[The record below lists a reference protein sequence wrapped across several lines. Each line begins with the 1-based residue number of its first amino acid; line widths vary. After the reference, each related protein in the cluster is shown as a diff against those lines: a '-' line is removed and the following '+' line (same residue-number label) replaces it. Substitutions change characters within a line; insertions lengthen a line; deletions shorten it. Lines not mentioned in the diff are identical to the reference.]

1 MNAFP
6 TRTTRH
12 FTSLAVA
19 ALVATA
25 TLAGCSTD
33 TDPVADDPAPTG
45 STSAAPTSDAPSDEP
60 TESAPPSE
68 SSAPAD
74 TVVAPVY
81 FTGDSPM
88 GVRLYREFRAVE
100 ADNPLAEATAL
111 MLAGDALDPDYGTLY
126 SAGTFAAVSFD
137 EPGGRFVVEL
147 ADDTLTAAPAGMSK
161 ADARVAVQALVY
173 TLQGVQQ
180 VRAPVV
186 VTLEGSPTTLLGID
200 TSAGVKNAPQ
210 LDVLSLVNVT
220 TPEEGATVSGTF
232 TASGVASS
240 FEATVPWEVRQ
251 GDTVVLDGFA
261 TAEGFMD
268 QLYPWETSV
277 DVSGLAPGDYTFVA
291 LTDDPSGGEGPGP
304 FSDSKAITVE

>member
-6 TRTTRH
+6 ARS
-12 FTSLAVA
+12 FSLAVA
-19 ALVATA
+19 GLVAAA

-33 TDPVADDPAPTG
+33 TDPVADDPAPGG
-45 STSAAPTSDAPSDEP
+45 STSAPPTSEAPT
-60 TESAPPSE
+60 TEPSE
-68 SSAPAD
+68 PASSSEPPAPAE

-88 GVRLYREFRAVE
+88 GVRLFREFRAVE
-100 ADNPLAEATAL
+100 ADNPLAEAAAL

-126 SAGTFAAVSFD
+126 SGSGFAAVSYD
-137 EPGGRFVVEL
+137 EQGARFVVEL
-147 ADDTLTAAPAGMSK
+147 ADDSLTTAPAGLSK
-161 ADARVAVQALVY
+161 ADARVAAQALVY

-180 VRAPVV
+180 VRAPLV
-186 VTLEGSPTTLLGID
+186 VTLDGSPTTLLGLD
-200 TSAGVKNAPQ
+200 TSDGVKNASQ

-220 TPEEGATVSGTF
+220 SPEQGATVSGAF

-240 FEATVPWEVRQ
+240 FEATVPWQVRQ

-268 QLYPWETSV
+268 KLYPWETEI
-277 DVSGLAPGDYTFVA
+277 DVSGLAPGGYTFVA

-304 FSDSKAITVE
+304 YVDTKAITVQ

>member
-6 TRTTRH
+6 TRTTTRSL
-12 FTSLAVA
+12 SLAVA

-45 STSAAPTSDAPSDEP
+45 GT
-60 TESAPPSE
+60 SAPPASSSPTPEPSE
-68 SSAPAD
+68 SATTEPSAPAE

-81 FTGDSPM
+81 FVGDTPM
-88 GVRLYREFRAVE
+88 GPRLYREFRAVG
-100 ADNPLAEATAL
+100 ADNPLAEAAAL
-111 MLAGDALDPDYGTLY
+111 MAAGDALDPDYGTLFT
-126 SAGTFAAVSFD
+126 GGFASVTYD
-137 EPGGRFVVEL
+137 EPGARFVVEL
-147 ADDTLTAAPAGMSK
+147 ADDSLTAAPSGLSK

-180 VRAPVV
+180 DRAPVV
-186 VTLEGSPTTLLGID
+186 VTLDGSPTTLLGVD

-220 TPEEGATVSGTF
+220 SPEEGATVSGSF
-232 TASGVASS
+232 TANGVASS

-251 GDTVVLDGFA
+251 GDTVVLEGFA

-268 QLYPWETSV
+268 QLYPWETVV

-291 LTDDPSGGEGPGP
+291 MTDDPSGGEGPGP
-304 FSDSKAITVE
+304 FVDTKTITVG

>member
-6 TRTTRH
+6 ARS
-12 FTSLAVA
+12 FSLAVA
-19 ALVATA
+19 GLVAAA

-33 TDPVADDPAPTG
+33 TDPVADDPAPTEAT
-45 STSAAPTSDAPSDEP
+45 STPPASETPTTD
-60 TESAPPSE
+60 PSE
-68 SSAPAD
+68 SATPEPSTPTE

-88 GVRLYREFRAVE
+88 GPRLYREFRAVE
-100 ADNPLAEATAL
+100 ATDPLTEAAAL
-111 MLAGDALDPDYGTLY
+111 MAAGDALDPDYGTLY
-126 SAGTFAAVSFD
+126 EEGGFASVSYD

-147 ADDTLTAAPAGMSK
+147 ADDGYAAAPAGMSK

-186 VTLEGSPTTLLGID
+186 VTLDGSPTSLLGVD

-220 TPEEGATVSGTF
+220 SPEEGG
-232 TASGVASS
+232 
-240 FEATVPWEVRQ
+240 
-251 GDTVVLDGFA
+251 
-261 TAEGFMD
+261 
-268 QLYPWETSV
+268 SV
-277 DVSGLAPGDYTFVA
+277 
-291 LTDDPSGGEGPGP
+291 
-304 FSDSKAITVE
+304 

>member
-6 TRTTRH
+6 TRS
-12 FTSLAVA
+12 FSLAVA
-19 ALVATA
+19 GLVAAA

-33 TDPVADDPAPTG
+33 TDPVADDPAPSG
-45 STSAAPTSDAPSDEP
+45 STSAPPTSEAPTTDPSEPASSEPSAPSE
-60 TESAPPSE
+60 
-68 SSAPAD
+68 

-100 ADNPLAEATAL
+100 VDNPLAEAAAL
-111 MLAGDALDPDYGTLY
+111 MAAGDALDPDYGTLLSGGFTSVAY
-126 SAGTFAAVSFD
+126 D
-137 EPGGRFVVEL
+137 ETGGRFVVEL
-147 ADDTLTAAPAGMSK
+147 ADDSLTSAPSGMSK
-161 ADARVAVQALVY
+161 ADARIALQALVY

-186 VTLEGSPTTLLGID
+186 VTLDGSPATLLGID

-220 TPEEGATVSGTF
+220 SPAEGDTVSGSF

-251 GDTVVLDGFA
+251 GDTVVLEGFA

-304 FSDSKAITVE
+304 FVDTKTITVE